1 MSNFKLEISER
12 IFKKLQAYRCQK
24 NNCAIDLRNF
34 YLHFLIYLTAYPYLI
49 LQNGNV
55 QHALR
60 RAVGVACGVGVARLL
75 VARAVAVPA
84 VVIVERRFLWLKY
97 SLIWLRGRYHGL
109 AAHDGPMRVET
120 LAAGRYHGER
130 AAHDGPVRVET
141 LKRRLRS
148 RAVAAST

>member
-1 MSNFKLEISER
+1 MEFVLRLRDLKLLQGGSI
-12 IFKKLQAYRCQK
+12 KLLARRRRRLGV
-24 NNCAIDLRNF
+24 DLAMGRAPVAVA
-34 YLHFLIYLTAYPYLI
+34 LVET
-49 LQNGNV
+49 QRTM
-55 QHALR
+55 LR

-75 VARAVAVPA
+75 VARSVAVPA
-84 VVIVERRFLWLKY
+84 VVVVERRFLWLKY
-97 SLIWLRGRYHGL
+97 SLIWLRGRYHGR

-130 AAHDGPVRVET
+130 AAHDGPVHVET

>member
-1 MSNFKLEISER
+1 MELVLLLRDCKLLQSGSIKLLARRRRRLGVDLAMGRAPVAVALVQTER
-12 IFKKLQAYRCQK
+12 A
-24 NNCAIDLRNF
+24 
-34 YLHFLIYLTAYPYLI
+34 
-49 LQNGNV
+49 V
-55 QHALR
+55 LR
-60 RAVGVACGVGVARLL
+60 RTIRMARGVGVARLL

-97 SLIWLRGRYHGL
+97 SLIWLRGRYHGR

-141 LKRRLRS
+141 LKRS